1 MAVLVNGLGFYT
13 LPRMLLVYSPESH
26 EISSPEPELPIE
38 IVE

>member
-1 MAVLVNGLGFYT
+1 MFLLYT
-13 LPRMLLVYSPESH
+13 TLRILLVYSPESH